1 MRIVVDQY
9 IGAFKPTRAHSGDAG
24 LDIFTPRD
32 VYIESRSSA
41 IIDTGVHIELPPM
54 TVGEIKSKS
63 GLNFKHGL
71 TVPTGT
77 VDYGYTGSIQVKIY
91 NHSNQPYTF
100 KRGDKIAQ
108 LVVMPILLPE
118 PEVVES
124 LDATER
130 GDKGFGSTGR

>member
-1 MRIVVDQY
+1 MRIVLDEN
-9 IGAFKPTRAHSGDAG
+9 AFKPIRAHAGDAG
-24 LDIFTPRD
+24 LDLRTPRD
-32 VYIESRSSA
+32 VYIESKGSA

-77 VDYGYTGSIQVKIY
+77 VDHGYTGSIQVKIY

-108 LVVMPILLPE
+108 LVICPILLPE
-118 PEVVES
+118 LEVVDT
-124 LDATER
+124 LDQTDR
-130 GDKGFGSTGR
+130 GDNGFGSTGR

>member
-1 MRIVVDQY
+1 MRVVLDEGCF
-9 IGAFKPTRAHSGDAG
+9 IPLRAHSGDAG
-24 LDIFTPRD
+24 LDLRTPRD
-32 VYIESRSSA
+32 VYIESKGSA

-77 VDYGYTGSIQVKIY
+77 VDYGYTGSIQVKVY

-108 LVVMPILLPE
+108 LVICPILLPE
-118 PEVVES
+118 LEVVDK
-124 LDATER
+124 LDDADR
-130 GDKGFGSTGR
+130 GDNGFGSTGR

>member
-1 MRIVVDQY
+1 MRIVLEKN
-9 IGAFKPTRAHSGDAG
+9 AFKPTRAHAGDGG
-24 LDIFTPRD
+24 LDLMTPRD
-32 VYIESRSSA
+32 VYIESKGSA
-41 IIDTGVHIELPPM
+41 IIDTGVHIELPPN

-77 VDYGYTGSIQVKIY
+77 VDYGYTGSIKVKVY

-108 LVVMPILLPE
+108 LVVVKIEMVE
-118 PEVVES
+118 PVVVDQ
-124 LDATER
+124 LKKTDR
-130 GDKGFGSTGR
+130 GDNGFGSTGR

>member
-1 MRIVVDQY
+1 MRIVLDE
-9 IGAFKPTRAHSGDAG
+9 GAFTPTRAHTGDAG
-24 LDIFTPRD
+24 LDLYTPRD
-32 VYIESRSSA
+32 VYIESKGSA
-41 IIDTGVHIELPPM
+41 IIDTGVHIELPHM

-77 VDYGYTGSIQVKIY
+77 VDYGYTGSIKVKVY

-108 LVVMPILLPE
+108 LVVCPILLPE
-118 PEVVES
+118 LEVVDT
-124 LDATER
+124 LDQTDR
-130 GDKGFGSTGR
+130 GDNGFGSTGR

>member
-1 MRIVVDQY
+1 MRIVLDEN
-9 IGAFKPTRAHSGDAG
+9 AFKPIRAHAGDAG
-24 LDIFTPRD
+24 LDLRTPRD
-32 VYIESRSSA
+32 VYIESKGSA

-77 VDYGYTGSIQVKIY
+77 VDYAYTGTKQVKVY
-91 NHSNQPYTF
+91 NHSNQPYKF

-108 LVVMPILLPE
+108 LVVCPILLPE
-118 PEVVES
+118 VEVVDS
-124 LDATER
+124 LEDTER
-130 GDKGFGSTGR
+130 GNNGFGSTGR

>member
-1 MRIVVDQY
+1 MRIVLDEN
-9 IGAFKPTRAHSGDAG
+9 AFKPIRAHAGDGG
-24 LDIFTPRD
+24 LDLRTPRD
-32 VYIESRSSA
+32 AYVESKGSV

-54 TVGEIKSKS
+54 TVGEVRSKS

-77 VDYGYTGSIQVKIY
+77 VDYGYTGSIKVKVY

-108 LVVMPILLPE
+108 LVICPILLPE
-118 PEVVES
+118 LEVVDT
-124 LDATER
+124 LDQTDR
-130 GDKGFGSTGR
+130 GDNGFGSTGR

>member
-1 MRIVVDQY
+1 MRIVLDE
-9 IGAFKPTRAHSGDAG
+9 GAFKPIRAHAGDAG
-24 LDIFTPRD
+24 LDIFTPKD
-32 VYIESRSSA
+32 IYIESRSSA

-118 PEVVES
+118 LEVVDT

-130 GDKGFGSTGR
+130 GDKEFGSTGR

>member
-1 MRIVVDQY
+1 MRIVLDE
-9 IGAFKPTRAHSGDAG
+9 GAFKPIRAHAGDAG
-24 LDIFTPRD
+24 LDIFTPKD
-32 VYIESRSSA
+32 IYIESRSSA

-118 PEVVES
+118 LEVVDT

>member
-1 MRIVVDQY
+1 MRIVLDEN
-9 IGAFKPTRAHSGDAG
+9 AFKPIRAHVGDAG
-24 LDIFTPRD
+24 LDLRTPRD
-32 VYIESRSSA
+32 VYIESRGSA

-77 VDYGYTGSIQVKIY
+77 VDYGYTGSIQVKVY

-108 LVVMPILLPE
+108 LVICPILLPE
-118 PEVVES
+118 LEVVDT
-124 LDATER
+124 LDQTDR
-130 GDKGFGSTGR
+130 GDNGFGSTGR

>member
-1 MRIVVDQY
+1 MRIVLDEGV
-9 IGAFKPTRAHSGDAG
+9 FKPIRAHVGDAG
-24 LDIFTPRD
+24 LDLFTPRD
-32 VYIESRSSA
+32 VYIESKGSA
-41 IIDTGVHIELPPM
+41 IIDTGVHIELPPN

-77 VDYGYTGSIQVKIY
+77 VDYGYTGSIKVKIY

-118 PEVVES
+118 LEVVES
-124 LDATER
+124 LEQTER

>member
-1 MRIVVDQY
+1 MRIVLDTD
-9 IGAFKPTRAHSGDAG
+9 AFKPIRAHAGDAG
-24 LDIFTPRD
+24 LDLMTPRD
-32 VYIESRSSA
+32 VYIESRGSA
-41 IIDTGVHIELPPM
+41 VIDTGVHIELPPM

-77 VDYGYTGSIQVKIY
+77 VDYGYTGSIKVKVY

-108 LVVMPILLPE
+108 LVVCPILLPE
-118 PEVVES
+118 LEVVDKLNDS
-124 LDATER
+124 DS
-130 GDKGFGSTGR
+130 GDNGFGSTGR

>member
-1 MRIVVDQY
+1 MRIVLDE
-9 IGAFKPTRAHSGDAG
+9 GAFIPTRAHEMDAG
-24 LDIFTPRD
+24 LDLYTPRD
-32 VYIESRSSA
+32 IYVESRGSA
-41 IIDTGVHIELPPM
+41 VIDTGVHIELLPN

-77 VDYGYTGSIQVKIY
+77 IDYGYTGSIKVKIY

-108 LVVMPILLPE
+108 LVVVKIEMVE
-118 PEVVES
+118 PVVVDQ
-124 LDATER
+124 LKKTDR
-130 GDKGFGSTGR
+130 GDNGFGSTGR

>member
-1 MRIVVDQY
+1 MRIVLDKN
-9 IGAFKPTRAHSGDAG
+9 AFKPIRAHAGDAG
-24 LDIFTPRD
+24 LDLMTPRD
-32 VYIESRSSA
+32 VYIESKGSA
-41 IIDTGVHIELPPM
+41 IIDTGVHIELPPY

-77 VDYGYTGSIQVKIY
+77 VDYGYTGSIQVKVY

-108 LVVMPILLPE
+108 LVICPILLPE
-118 PEVVES
+118 LEVVDT
-124 LDATER
+124 LDQTDR
-130 GDKGFGSTGR
+130 GDNGFGSSGR

>member
-1 MRIVVDQY
+1 MRIVLDE
-9 IGAFKPTRAHSGDAG
+9 GAFIPTRAHAGDAG
-24 LDIFTPRD
+24 LDLYTPRY
-32 VYIESRSSA
+32 VYIESKGSA

-77 VDYGYTGSIQVKIY
+77 VDYGYTGSIQVKVY

-108 LVVMPILLPE
+108 LVICPILLPE
-118 PEVVES
+118 LEVVDK
-124 LDATER
+124 LDDTDR
-130 GDKGFGSTGR
+130 GDNGFGSTGR

>member
-1 MRIVVDQY
+1 MRIVLEKN
-9 IGAFKPTRAHSGDAG
+9 AFKPIRAHVGDAG
-24 LDIFTPRD
+24 LDLRTPRD
-32 VYIESRSSA
+32 VYIESRGSA

-77 VDYGYTGSIQVKIY
+77 VDYGYTGSIQVKVY

-108 LVVMPILLPE
+108 LVICPILLPE
-118 PEVVES
+118 LEVVDT
-124 LDATER
+124 LDQTDR
-130 GDKGFGSTGR
+130 GDNGFGSTGR

>member
-1 MRIVVDQY
+1 MRIVLDE
-9 IGAFKPTRAHSGDAG
+9 GAFTLTRAHTGDAG
-24 LDIFTPRD
+24 LDLYTPRD
-32 VYIESRSSA
+32 IYIESKGSA
-41 IIDTGVHIELPPM
+41 IIDTGVHIELPPY

-108 LVVMPILLPE
+108 LVICPILLPE
-118 PEVVES
+118 LEVVDT
-124 LDATER
+124 LDQTDR
-130 GDKGFGSTGR
+130 GDNGFGSTGR

>member
-1 MRIVVDQY
+1 MRIVLDE
-9 IGAFKPTRAHSGDAG
+9 GCFLPLRAHSGDAG
-24 LDIFTPRD
+24 LDLRTPRD
-32 VYIESRSSA
+32 VYIESKGSA

-77 VDYGYTGSIQVKIY
+77 VDYGYTGSIKVKIY

-108 LVVMPILLPE
+108 LVICPILLPE
-118 PEVVES
+118 LEVVDK
-124 LDATER
+124 LDDSDR
-130 GDKGFGSTGR
+130 GDNGFGSTGR

>member
-1 MRIVVDQY
+1 MKIVLDE
-9 IGAFKPTRAHSGDAG
+9 GAFKPIRAHAGDGG
-24 LDIFTPRD
+24 LDLRTPID
-32 VYIESRSSA
+32 AYVESKGSV

-63 GLNFKHGL
+63 RLNFKHGL

-77 VDYGYTGSIQVKIY
+77 VDYGYTGSIKVKIY

-108 LVVMPILLPE
+108 LVVCPILLPE
-118 PEVVES
+118 IEVVDS
-124 LDATER
+124 LEDTER
-130 GDKGFGSTGR
+130 GNNGFGSTGR

>member
-1 MRIVVDQY
+1 MRIVLDEGCF
-9 IGAFKPTRAHSGDAG
+9 IPIRAHAGDAG
-24 LDIFTPRD
+24 LDLYTPRD
-32 VYIESRSSA
+32 VYIESKGSA
-41 IIDTGVHIELPPM
+41 IIDTGVHIELPPY

-108 LVVMPILLPE
+108 LVICPILLPE
-118 PEVVES
+118 LEVVDK
-124 LDATER
+124 LDDTDR
-130 GDKGFGSTGR
+130 GDNGFGSTGR